1 MYSFWCYYTWKF
13 LHNFV
18 AFGIFFL
25 SINSYWS
32 IYKDFFYMEAQK
44 TLECQIVC
52 RMSNAG
58 VISTRFQITLQ
69 SNDKKK
75 TGIE

>member
-1 MYSFWCYYTWKF
+1 
-13 LHNFV
+13 
-18 AFGIFFL
+18 
-25 SINSYWS
+25 
-32 IYKDFFYMEAQK
+32 MEAQK